1 MAQETL
7 RNAAKHAA
15 PCTVTITL
23 YRVPEADDAVVLDV
37 VDDGNGFDVT
47 ERLAHPEPGHF
58 GLQLL
63 ADVAPTGGA
72 LLQVASAPGRG
83 THWRLQVP
91 AGGRGSTMTQ
101 TTETSTGK
109 ITVLLVDDHQM
120 VRTGLAA
127 LLAATDDIVV
137 VGQAGD
143 GAAAVDVAG
152 TTLPD
157 VVLMDL
163 SMPQLDGV
171 EATRLILAEQPEAKI
186 VVLTSFSD
194 RDRVS
199 DALAAG
205 AVGYLLKDCEP
216 EDLLAAVRSAAA
228 GHVPLDPR
236 VARVLLPSAGSGRP
250 EEAMSPREIEVLR
263 LVAQGLANKQI
274 GRALGISERTV
285 KAHLGRVFRQIGVA
299 DRTSAALW
307 ARDHLPS

>member
-1 MAQETL
+1 
-7 RNAAKHAA
+7 
-15 PCTVTITL
+15 
-23 YRVPEADDAVVLDV
+23 
-37 VDDGNGFDVT
+37 
-47 ERLAHPEPGHF
+47 
-58 GLQLL
+58 
-63 ADVAPTGGA
+63 
-72 LLQVASAPGRG
+72 
-83 THWRLQVP
+83 
-91 AGGRGSTMTQ
+91 MTQ
-101 TTETSTGK
+101 EAEKSTQR
-109 ITVLLVDDHQM
+109 ISVLLVDDHQM

-152 TTLPD
+152 STMPD

-163 SMPQLDGV
+163 SMPQVDGV
-171 EATRLILAEQPEAKI
+171 EATRRILEKQPDAKV

-194 RDRVS
+194 RDRVNE
-199 DALAAG
+199 ALAAG

-216 EDLLAAVRSAAA
+216 DDLLAAVRSAAA

-250 EEAMSPREIEVLR
+250 EDAMSPREIEVLR

-307 ARDHLPS
+307 ARDHLSA